1 MLCDKCTSI
10 HFKRIGDCAPIQREP
25 VRLESAKG
33 SIDRSGPV
41 FYFHHDSKEALQA
54 SAEDGCHFCEML
66 FRYLFE
72 MSSHSANHKLSF
84 AKGEVILR
92 RSVIEKWLKQDYGI
106 HEWNAN
112 DWIYINYEDSRL
124 ITTSRQGYE
133 GSNPCYKPWFDNQVV
148 DRIL

>member
-10 HFKRIGDCAPIQREP
+10 HFKHIGDCAPIQREP
-25 VRLESAKG
+25 ARVVSADIDISG
-33 SIDRSGPV
+33 SV
-41 FYFHHDSKEALQA
+41 YYFHHDSKDALQA
-54 SAEDGCHFCEML
+54 SAEGGCHFCEML

-72 MSSHSANHKLSF
+72 MPSEGINYDRSF
-84 AKGEVILR
+84 AKGAVILR
-92 RSVIEKWLKQDYGI
+92 RSVVEKWLKKDNGI

-112 DWIYINYEDSRL
+112 DWIYITCEDRKL

-133 GSNPCYKPWFDNQVV
+133 GINPCSEPCFDHQAV